1 MKRKDITDEMVCR
14 AYADKKA
21 LDMTAE
27 ALLMERTG
35 APLKV
40 VYRAMERADDRG
52 LIEWGVSLRTG
63 WLTPKGIALLNGE
76 ELEPRP

>member
-1 MKRKDITDEMVCR
+1 MKRRDITDEMVCR

-21 LDMTAE
+21 LGTTAE
-27 ALLMERTG
+27 TLLMERTG

-40 VYRAMERADDRG
+40 VYRAMERADDHG